1 MLGTSFIP
9 QYSDARVLAQAI
21 HNWNNAPRTIT
32 RILSDTDRLL
42 SEDGRRVTRIDIQ
55 RDVTRLFRSNVE
67 AWTGI
72 EARAADGSRQT

>member
-9 QYSDARVLAQAI
+9 QHSDARVLEQVI
-21 HNWNNAPRTIT
+21 HNWNNAPRTMT

-42 SEDGRRVTRIDIQ
+42 SEDGCRVTRIDIQ
-55 RDVTRLFRSNVE
+55 RDITRLFRSNVE

-72 EARAADGSRQT
+72 EAPAADGSRQT